1 MAFPQTLDNFTNPTP
16 SSSTASPVTP
26 LSGQL
31 SQLNNAVEAIEGV
44 IGVTGSTV
52 PTSIEYRL
60 ADAAAVAAGADSDLT
75 AHIASADDHP
85 GYVLKAEIQDS
96 LEAAGIMRRGGVAC
110 VLFGHSFLDNENTTA
125 TFGRMISG
133 MRAPIAIMNIMLGHP
148 LELVAEEAVGGERMS
163 DMLTRISRV
172 APKLPSVVF
181 VRMSTNDLKGTVN
194 SSPRD
199 FDGYVYPADV
209 DQTNIMTLKPRAEE
223 IIDTLL
229 QSGAQLIYI
238 LGDCAPD
245 SGAGQSKYEA
255 SRQQLMNR
263 YFSHLCQTKGAG
275 QLRYVPIDQVRMDPT
290 DAAMGGIADR
300 FVDTIHNSYKGAW
313 YEALF
318 LKNQIGAE
326 LTQRFY
332 HDRLIFQAGDTYTN
346 LKIAATSLQSTGG
359 VMTVFLSNGS
369 GYAYNYIQKGDTVA
383 LHVPNAGGLQFG
395 GTYRVLS
402 HSDTQITMACAVSG
416 SYTGTINV
424 SASANMFDN
433 PLFTTTTG
441 GTATGSGS
449 VTGNVPA
456 NVEINVPAGGTC
468 TVTTTQHTDAS
479 GAATGFGNWFECSFA
494 LAAGTEAGVIFYL
507 HRELTGNAYQGR
519 LYPGD
524 VVVTDCDF
532 ELLNSPTITNLDRL
546 QHGLRITCTDSAGA
560 SLSSGEHAELMRESG
575 DTDAHPMLPFRG
587 VLRPVP
593 WESPSGGAATLGRVD
608 VRTRIAAASGGACT
622 VKMRWARMR
631 GGREID
637 TISDPTI
644 SRVLR

>member
-1 MAFPQTLDNFTNPTP
+1 MFPQTLDDFPNPTP
-16 SSSTASPVTP
+16 STPKNSPTIP
-26 LSGQL
+26 LSGAIA
-31 SQLNNAVEAIEGV
+31 QLNNAVEALEGV
-44 IGVTGSTV
+44 VGVTGSTV
-52 PTSIEYRL
+52 PTSLEYRL
-60 ADAAAVAAGADSDLT
+60 ADVQAVAVGVDSALT
-75 AHIASADDHP
+75 AHVASADDHP
-85 GYVLKAEIQDS
+85 GYVLKDDIQIALQDV
-96 LEAAGIMRRGGVAC
+96 GIMRRGGVAC

-125 TFGRMISG
+125 TFGRMIAG
-133 MRAPIAIMNIMLGHP
+133 MRGPISILNILIGHP

-163 DMLTRISRV
+163 DMLTRIDRV
-172 APKLPSVVF
+172 APKLPSVIF

-194 SSPRD
+194 ASPRD
-199 FDGYVYPADV
+199 FDGHVYQADAE
-209 DQTNIMTLKPRAEE
+209 QTNLMALKPRAEQ

-229 QSGAQLIYI
+229 RTGAQMIYI

-290 DAAMGGIADR
+290 DAAMGGVADR

-359 VMTVFLSNGS
+359 IMTVFLANGS

-383 LHVPNAGGLQFG
+383 LHVPNASGLQFG

-402 HSDTQITMACAVSG
+402 HSDTQITMACAVEG

-424 SASANMFDN
+424 SAAANMFDN

-441 GTATGSGS
+441 GSATGSGS

-456 NVEINVPAGGTC
+456 NVEINVPAGSTC
-468 TVTTTQHTDAS
+468 TVTTTPHTDAS
-479 GAATGFGNWFECSFA
+479 GAATGFGNWFECSFS

-507 HRELTGNAYQGR
+507 HRELTANTYQGR

-546 QHGLRITCTDSAGA
+546 QHGLRITCTDSAGT

-593 WESPSGGAATLGRVD
+593 WKSPSGGASTLGRVD
-608 VRTRIAAASGGACT
+608 ARTRIAASAGGTCT
-622 VKMRWARMR
+622 VKMRWARLR
-631 GGREID
+631 GGRESD
-637 TISDPTI
+637 TISDPAA